1 MSAVALVDAE
11 LERVLEQWGKWHR
24 VGRPEPEG
32 AKSWMG
38 PMLERLS
45 EQPYDPDPDY
55 VPLTMPEEQIERV
68 DSAVRQIGQHSP
80 ISRDVLVC
88 YYVRRMSARRL
99 GKHLHCSHTRALELV
114 RQAIGRVDTAIAM
127 WRGASA

>member
-1 MSAVALVDAE
+1 MTTVALVDAE

-38 PMLERLS
+38 PMVDRLA
-45 EQPYDPDPDY
+45 EQPFNPGRDD
-55 VPLTMPEEQIERV
+55 VVLTMPEEQIERV
-68 DSAVRQIGQHSP
+68 DTAVRQVGQHSP
-80 ISRDVLVC
+80 LSRDVLVC

-99 GKHLHCSHTRALELV
+99 GKHFQCSHTRALELV

-127 WRGASA
+127 WRGVSA